1 MQKAVFTIKT
11 ILKTIYEDILII
23 IKWVLLA
30 LITGA
35 VTGLVGGLFHM
46 AIDSVTKIRTE
57 NGWIILLLPLAGV
70 VIAMLYR
77 LSKHPLTTNMVI
89 EGTNAG
95 KSVSFLLAPFIFISA
110 VITHLF
116 GGSVGREGA
125 ALQIGGGLG
134 ATIGHILRV
143 SKKNLRT
150 MVVCGMAGAFSA
162 IFTTPV
168 TAAVFAVEVASIGKI
183 HYFELLPAII
193 SSLIAFIVTKTL
205 GNHILSYQIAI
216 PEITLTAS
224 AQVIILA
231 LLTALV
237 GILFCVTLHKTEKLM
252 HKVFKKDWIIAIG
265 GGVILVLMTMVI
277 GNQDYNG
284 AGMSI
289 INNALAG
296 KAVAYAFILK
306 LLFTAVSVGAGFK
319 GGEIVPA
326 FFIGATFGVTASM
339 LLGIDPGFGA
349 AIGMV
354 CMFCSITNCFL
365 ASVILGAEL
374 FGAEGILFF
383 AIACVISNVIS
394 GDFGLYSKQKLVY
407 SRFGTDK
414 INTYTH

>member
-1 MQKAVFTIKT
+1 MQKAVFKIRTFIKT
-11 ILKTIYEDILII
+11 IYDDIKIIVKWTI
-23 IKWVLLA
+23 LA
-30 LITGA
+30 LITGL
-35 VTGLVGGLFHM
+35 VTGLVGGLFHI
-46 AIDSVTKIRTE
+46 AIDFVTGVRTQ

-70 VIAMLYR
+70 AIAMLYR

-134 ATIGHILRV
+134 ATIGHILRI

-183 HYFELLPAII
+183 HYFEMLPAII
-193 SSLIAFIVTKTL
+193 SSLIAFMVTKTL
-205 GNHILSYQIAI
+205 GNHILSYEVVI
-216 PEITLTAS
+216 PEITVAS
-224 AQVIILA
+224 SIQVIILA

-237 GILFCVTLHKTEKLM
+237 GILFCITLHKAEKLM
-252 HKVFKKDWIIAIG
+252 HRIFKKDWLIGLG
-265 GGVILVLMTMVI
+265 GGVILVLMTIAV

-284 AGMSI
+284 AGMNI

-296 KAVAYAFILK
+296 KAVFYAFILK

-326 FFIGATFGVTASM
+326 FFVGATFGVVAGT
-339 LLGIDPGFGA
+339 LLGINPAFGA
-349 AIGMV
+349 AIGMI

-365 ASVILGAEL
+365 ASVVLGAEL
-374 FGAEGILFF
+374 FGAEGILLF
-383 AIACVISNVIS
+383 ALACVISNVIS
-394 GDFGLYSKQKLVY
+394 GNFGLYSKQKLVY
-407 SRFGTDK
+407 SKFSIDK
-414 INTYTH
+414 IDTYTH